1 MVRIHTCI
9 LNVCELAA
17 FGVPKPLHVM
27 HLKFYEAVGG
37 LSHVVI
43 FSIEALAHDLAPPAL
58 RGCFTAAYIQIARTT
73 CPDAGRQYR
82 VGQISQCGGY
92 DSV

>member
-43 FSIEALAHDLAPPAL
+43 FPAGALAYALALPAL
-58 RGCFTAAYIQIARTT
+58 RGYLTAVYIQTARTT
-73 CPDAGRQYR
+73 WPDAG
-82 VGQISQCGGY
+82 S
-92 DSV
+92 